1 MTDHA
6 HKFTANYA
14 NGSVTLAGKTF
25 PAGQCVVEA
34 INAWMQTD
42 FPMQCGVWE
51 KVLQSEI
58 AHGRIDE
65 QLFCKAKEDVRICCR
80 EICKIPPYS
89 NLCNAEEELQL
100 IKRAFDE
107 HNLNA
112 YRTIVSEHILCR
124 SYYVNTIL

>member
-25 PAGQCVVEA
+25 PAGQFVVEA

-42 FPMQCGVWE
+42 FPMQSGVWE

-65 QLFCKAKEDVRICCR
+65 QLFARQRKMCAFAVGKSVRSHRIPICVMPRKNC
-80 EICKIPPYS
+80 S
-89 NLCNAEEELQL
+89 
-100 IKRAFDE
+100 
-107 HNLNA
+107 
-112 YRTIVSEHILCR
+112 
-124 SYYVNTIL
+124 